1 MKPITLPP
9 SPPGSDPA
17 AQFAWIRAC
26 LQTIERASQE
36 EPAQIF
42 DSYSSDLTPTS
53 TRQLTST
60 GKPYDIVH
68 KERMHVVNEAYRV
81 FRDKWDRTLPP
92 DYPGSAF
99 PLLDRLRSLP
109 PAMADA
115 PMPAIF
121 PDPAICEIQH

>member
-42 DSYSSDLTPTS
+42 DSYAADATS
-53 TRQLTST
+53 TATRQLMVTAPTTQNLANVLAALIADFRARGVKRPGPDVILRGEHGLSVRYPPPC
-60 GKPYDIVH
+60 G
-68 KERMHVVNEAYRV
+68 EA
-81 FRDKWDRTLPP
+81 
-92 DYPGSAF
+92 
-99 PLLDRLRSLP
+99 
-109 PAMADA
+109 
-115 PMPAIF
+115 
-121 PDPAICEIQH
+121 

>member
-42 DSYSSDLTPTS
+42 DSYSSDTTPTT
-53 TRQLTST
+53 TRQVLVTAPTTQNLAAVIATLIADFRARGVKRT
-60 GKPYDIVH
+60 GP
-68 KERMHVVNEAYRV
+68 
-81 FRDKWDRTLPP
+81 T
-92 DYPGSAF
+92 
-99 PLLDRLRSLP
+99 
-109 PAMADA
+109 
-115 PMPAIF
+115 
-121 PDPAICEIQH
+121 

>member
-42 DSYSSDLTPTS
+42 DSYSSD
-53 TRQLTST
+53 T
-60 GKPYDIVH
+60 GRRSASRFPSPHSRSEWCGGVRGGGGRRI
-68 KERMHVVNEAYRV
+68 EAA
-81 FRDKWDRTLPP
+81 
-92 DYPGSAF
+92 G
-99 PLLDRLRSLP
+99 RL
-109 PAMADA
+109 A
-115 PMPAIF
+115 PR
-121 PDPAICEIQH
+121 

>member
-42 DSYSSDLTPTS
+42 DSYSSDAPSTS
-53 TRQLTST
+53 TRQLSVTAPT
-60 GKPYDIVH
+60 TQNLANVLAALIAD
-68 KERMHVVNEAYRV
+68 
-81 FRDKWDRTLPP
+81 FRARGVKR
-92 DYPGSAF
+92 SA
-99 PLLDRLRSLP
+99 PT
-109 PAMADA
+109 
-115 PMPAIF
+115 
-121 PDPAICEIQH
+121 